1 MFVFVFVFHHRT
13 NKIHLWPIYVYIS
26 IYVLRIFDHIYIYI
40 YMCIVARNSPVKADD
55 PPVNHCLEIS
65 FLTRK

>member
-26 IYVLRIFDHIYIYI
+26 IYVLRIFDHIYIY
-40 YMCIVARNSPVKADD
+40 MCIVARNSPVKADD